1 MNALV
6 IGFEVA
12 VIVASLIY
20 IIKITKELWEGV
32 KWLLHTHKTDTLEGL
47 N

>member
-32 KWLLHTHKTDTLEGL
+32 K
-47 N
+47 